1 MIENK
6 KIIRFALFFI
16 LSCCLLIPQDA
27 PAQYRQAHTVVHS
40 SIFFQT
46 WKITEDGSEKKLTQ
60 WALPFFLSRTFGSR
74 LQLML
79 AESNA
84 ISLLDLPDGA
94 KWPSQDPLSF
104 GGIGDTKIKLSY
116 GLVPN
121 KLLITSGLSLPTG
134 KNALS
139 IPESKIFRQFSS
151 ETLAFRVGKLG
162 QGLEGSIG
170 LVGMHEMGPVTIGGG
185 GSYLARG
192 AYKQLDISEEA
203 GYKPGNQYNGVFSA
217 GLKMSEVNLRSTV
230 ILTQYEAD
238 QFFGQKEFQ
247 QGMETMVDNRISYQ
261 GVRSSASA
269 FIRQTIRNRNRFMQ
283 GEELAMEEK
292 NYQGMGLMM
301 GLNVGYRLSRFTEVR
316 GMVEHKRKLANDFG
330 QGRSQVST
338 ISLGMMAQLKRDF
351 ALQIDGQFSQG
362 WMKDEAVSI
371 QGLGAT
377 TTLTMPF

>member
-151 ETLAFRVGKLG
+151 ETLAFRVTSKNL
-162 QGLEGSIG
+162 
-170 LVGMHEMGPVTIGGG
+170 PVRIEN
-185 GSYLARG
+185 AV
-192 AYKQLDISEEA
+192 
-203 GYKPGNQYNGVFSA
+203 VFGDVELA
-217 GLKMSEVNLRSTV
+217 GLAT
-230 ILTQYEAD
+230 TA
-238 QFFGQKEFQ
+238 
-247 QGMETMVDNRISYQ
+247 
-261 GVRSSASA
+261 ACCC
-269 FIRQTIRNRNRFMQ
+269 RQ
-283 GEELAMEEK
+283 AP
-292 NYQGMGLMM
+292 LMAE
-301 GLNVGYRLSRFTEVR
+301 RLST
-316 GMVEHKRKLANDFG
+316 
-330 QGRSQVST
+330 
-338 ISLGMMAQLKRDF
+338 
-351 ALQIDGQFSQG
+351 
-362 WMKDEAVSI
+362 
-371 QGLGAT
+371 
-377 TTLTMPF
+377 